1 MTSDQRVHMLQ
12 WAMSVPEYGR
22 IDAAIRAGFTTGQ
35 DLATAAMK
43 PAVHLEQLADLG
55 TAQP

>member
-1 MTSDQRVHMLQ
+1 MLQ